1 MAKTTKQATR
11 KDYMPT
17 SAGLAAGSRGDDVK
31 RLQDYLAKF
40 GYLESPLL
48 EAFSARTMLAPLP
61 AADRGVF
68 DDATEE
74 ALRRFQA
81 FNHLPVTGELDAA
94 ALERMGQPRC
104 GFPDVA
110 EFANTGRKW
119 PSTNLRYGFQEFSTD
134 LSNGEVIQAMEQAL
148 ALWSAVTPLRFTR
161 VAVSA
166 NPELIIRFVAGDHGD
181 GSPFDGASGV
191 LAHAFFPPVPPNTP
205 QPIQGDAHFDE
216 AESWTVNIPPPAGG
230 FDLVTVAAHE
240 FGHSLGLGH
249 STVTGALMEPFYG
262 GPHRFLHSDDIAGI
276 QTIYGG
282 YPISHAMWVHGT
294 SMEVEFPDQIAE
306 MRRFGFF
313 TRIVGKANTTNW
325 FHFAIP
331 TPVIVND
338 DRKEVG
344 PIILRFRTGSA
355 NAVVRDVHVY
365 DGEARIAAH
374 DGVNLSGD
382 QFFARFGV
390 AHSPPVLWGLGI
402 SIGVAFGGGT
412 AAQRR
417 MDFIAAGC
425 DFRP

>member
-1 MAKTTKQATR
+1 MAKGTKQATQ
-11 KDYMPT
+11 KDYLPT
-17 SAGLAAGSRGDDVK
+17 SAALAIGSKGDDVT
-31 RLQDYLAKF
+31 RLQTYLAKF

-48 EAFSARTMLAPLP
+48 EVFSARTVLAPLP
-61 AADRGVF
+61 AAERGIF
-68 DDATEE
+68 DEATSE
-74 ALRRFQA
+74 ALTRFQE
-81 FNHLPVTGELDAA
+81 FNHLPVTGELNAA
-94 ALERMGQPRC
+94 TLERMGQPRC

-110 EFANTGRKW
+110 EFTNTGRRW
-119 PSTNLRYGFQEFSTD
+119 PSTNLTYGFQEFSTD
-134 LSNGEVIQAMEQAL
+134 LSNGEVIQAIEQGL
-148 ALWSAVTPLRFTR
+148 ALWSAVTTLRFTR
-161 VAVSA
+161 VPVTSS
-166 NPELIIRFVAGDHGD
+166 PDIIIRFVAGDHGD
-181 GSPFDGASGV
+181 GFPFDGASGV
-191 LAHAFFPPVPPNTP
+191 LAHAFFPPVPPSPP

-216 AESWTVNIPPPAGG
+216 AESWTVTIPPPAGG

-249 STVTGALMEPFYG
+249 SSVTGSIMEPFYG

-276 QTIYGG
+276 QSIYGG
-282 YPISHAMWVHGT
+282 YPIAHAMWVHGT
-294 SMEVEFPDQIAE
+294 SIEVEFPDRIAD

-313 TRIVGKANTTNW
+313 TRIIGKPNTVNW

-331 TPVIVND
+331 TPVIVDN

-344 PIILRFRTGSA
+344 PVILRFKTGST

-374 DGVNLSGD
+374 DGVNLSGNH
-382 QFFARFGV
+382 FFERFGV

-402 SIGVAFGGGT
+402 SIGVRFGTGT
-412 AAQRR
+412 ALQRS